1 MVKRG
6 RIVAFF
12 LLVILLFSTMGS
24 TVNGI
29 ANRINLGLDLQ
40 GGFEVLYDVKP
51 IDGQKMTKD
60 TLESAASAL
69 EERVNALG
77 VSEPNI
83 QIEGDHR
90 IRVQLAGVKDQNEA
104 RDLLSTQAN
113 LTFRDVN
120 DKVLLNGSEIEGAK
134 QAYTQNNQPN
144 VVLTLKDPKKFG
156 EITQELSQKA
166 ETREN
171 LLVIWLDYEKGK
183 DSYKAE
189 SQKQDPKY
197 LSAASVNQK
206 LSQKEVTIEGGFDI
220 KEAQNLAKL
229 INAGALPVQLKEVY
243 STSVGA
249 QFGQTALETTVYAG
263 IIGIGLVFL
272 FMLAFYRFPGF
283 IACITLAIYVFLILL
298 VYDWMGAVLTLP
310 GIAALV
316 LNVGMA
322 VDANII
328 TYERIKDEIKR
339 GRSIPSAYKAGNRRS
354 IITIFDAN
362 ITTLLAGAVL
372 FYFGTSSVQGF
383 ATMLIV
389 GILISFI
396 TCVYGTRLFL
406 GLWVNSRALNKKPR
420 IFGVNPK
427 DIEDLSEDK
436 GNHFPKTKFD
446 KVDFVKHSKKF
457 FTLSIVITIAGIIL
471 LSTMKLNLGIDF
483 ASGTR
488 VDIQADSALT
498 QQEVTKELAE
508 INMETEDITLS
519 GQNNERATAQ
529 FKGALSKDEIAKIK
543 DHFDEKYGTEPSIST
558 VSPTIGR
565 ELAKNA
571 LYAVL
576 IASLGIVIYV
586 SIRFE
591 WKMALASVIA
601 LLHDVFVIITLFSLF
616 QFEVDVTFIAAILT
630 IIGYSL
636 NDTIVSFDRIRE
648 NMGIFKPKTDKEL
661 ADIVNLSLRE
671 TFTRSINTIV
681 TVVITVLALL
691 IFGSESIQ
699 NFSIALLIG
708 LIIGAYSSLF
718 IASQLWLVWK
728 KKEMKKGPK
737 KSIEK
742 EDTL

>member
-51 IDGQKMTKD
+51 IDGQKLTKD
-60 TLESAASAL
+60 TLESAAGAL

-77 VSEPNI
+77 VNEPSI

-90 IRVQLAGVKDQNEA
+90 IRVQLAGIKDQNEA

-144 VVLTLKDPKKFG
+144 VVLTLKNPKKFG
-156 EITQELSQKA
+156 EITKELSQKA
-166 ETREN
+166 GTGEN

-354 IITIFDAN
+354 LVTIFDAN

-406 GLWVNSRALNKKPR
+406 GLWVHSRALNKKPR

-436 GNHFPKTKFD
+436 GKSFPKTKFD

-488 VDIQADSALT
+488 VDIKADSALT

-576 IASLGIVIYV
+576 IASLGIIIYV

-591 WKMALASVIA
+591 WKMALAAVIA
-601 LLHDVFVIITLFSLF
+601 LLHDAFVIITLFSLF
-616 QFEVDVTFIAAILT
+616 QLEVDVTFIAAILT
-630 IIGYSL
+630 IIGYSI

-648 NMGIFKPKTDKEL
+648 NMGIFKPKTSKEL
-661 ADIVNLSLRE
+661 SNIVNLSLRE

-681 TVVITVLALL
+681 TVVITVIALL

-718 IASQLWLVWK
+718 IASQLWLAWK

>member
-1 MVKRG
+1 
-6 RIVAFF
+6 
-12 LLVILLFSTMGS
+12 
-24 TVNGI
+24 
-29 ANRINLGLDLQ
+29 
-40 GGFEVLYDVKP
+40 
-51 IDGQKMTKD
+51 
-60 TLESAASAL
+60 
-69 EERVNALG
+69 
-77 VSEPNI
+77 
-83 QIEGDHR
+83 
-90 IRVQLAGVKDQNEA
+90 
-104 RDLLSTQAN
+104 
-113 LTFRDVN
+113 
-120 DKVLLNGSEIEGAK
+120 
-134 QAYTQNNQPN
+134 
-144 VVLTLKDPKKFG
+144 
-156 EITQELSQKA
+156 
-166 ETREN
+166 
-171 LLVIWLDYEKGK
+171 
-183 DSYKAE
+183 
-189 SQKQDPKY
+189 
-197 LSAASVNQK
+197 
-206 LSQKEVTIEGGFDI
+206 
-220 KEAQNLAKL
+220 
-229 INAGALPVQLKEVY
+229 
-243 STSVGA
+243 
-249 QFGQTALETTVYAG
+249 VYAG

-354 IITIFDAN
+354 LITIFDAN